1 MTYPVALAEADIRGM
16 RVHAFTLWPRQ
27 AAESKELLTPGTVH
41 GAGRCPQS
49 RFWRDCQNPGPEMFS
64 NRLIPLIPGAHVR

>member
-41 GAGRCPQS
+41 GAREMPTEQILEGLPKS
-49 RFWRDCQNPGPEMFS
+49 RP
-64 NRLIPLIPGAHVR
+64 